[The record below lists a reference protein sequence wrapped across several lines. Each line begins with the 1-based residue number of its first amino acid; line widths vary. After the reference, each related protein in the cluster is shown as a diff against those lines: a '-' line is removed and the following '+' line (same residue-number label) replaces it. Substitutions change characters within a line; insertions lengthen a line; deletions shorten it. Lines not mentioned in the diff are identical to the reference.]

1 MLQKQKKRGI
11 IKHRQFK
18 TECVCTVII
27 NNKLVICNNLRE
39 IKKKIY
45 TQGIRGQ
52 KYVIDICDKSTG
64 IINDTY
70 LMKYTNE
77 GPIFTLMLVAMDA
90 KEKMNKENKE
100 K

>member
-1 MLQKQKKRGI
+1 MCMV
-11 IKHRQFK
+11 
-18 TECVCTVII
+18 TI
-27 NNKLVICNNLRE
+27 NDKLVICNELRE

-52 KYVIDICDKSTG
+52 KYIINVYDKNTG

-77 GPIFTLMLVAMDA
+77 GPIFTKQVYSKWKEDKKESKA
-90 KEKMNKENKE
+90 KQYNIFIN
-100 K
+100 